1 MTRDLPQSGSPM
13 EAELARQL
21 SRRDRQRAATAAEI
35 TATARRLLVEDGP
48 EGVTL
53 RAIAR
58 EMGMTAPALYR
69 YFSSHE
75 ELRAAVEE
83 ELFQELVAAIA
94 AAWASATAESG
105 KDRPMTVVRTFRGW
119 AVDHPR
125 EFELIFAQTATRSVA
140 GAALSRDAEAGLGI
154 ERFGAHFLTLYQQW
168 WAEHPFPVP
177 AEDSL
182 EPALAEQLRSY
193 QAEFAPDLP
202 IGALKVFLAVW
213 IRVYGL
219 VALEVFGHLRFA
231 LSDVEP
237 LFEAMMSEMM
247 TGVHTGTLR

>member
-1 MTRDLPQSGSPM
+1 VTRDLPQGVSAM
-13 EAELARQL
+13 EAALAQRL

-35 TATARRLLVEDGP
+35 TATARRLLVE
-48 EGVTL
+48 EGAEGITL

-83 ELFQELVAAIA
+83 ELFQELVGAITQ
-94 AAWASATAESG
+94 AWASVPAEAEA
-105 KDRPMTVVRTFRGW
+105 DMPMAAVRTFRGW
-119 AVDHPR
+119 AVRHPR
-125 EFELIFAQTATRSVA
+125 EFELIFAQSATRSVA
-140 GAALSRDAEAGLGI
+140 ESLPRRPDPAPGI
-154 ERFGAHFLTLYQQW
+154 ERFGAHFLSLYQQW
-168 WAEHPFPVP
+168 WLDHPFPVP
-177 AEDSL
+177 AEDTID
-182 EPALAEQLRSY
+182 PPLAEQLRRY
-193 QAEFAPDLP
+193 RADFAPDLP
-202 IGALKVFLAVW
+202 LGALKVFLAVW

-247 TGVHTGTLR
+247 TGVRTGTLR